1 MKKLIEIEGMR
12 CGGCSSAVKEA
23 LEGIEEIKA
32 AEVSHEKG
40 EAVVELL
47 ADIADEVIEDAVE
60 ALDFVVNEIKE
71 I

>member
-12 CGGCSSAVKEA
+12 CGGCSAAVKDA
-23 LEGIEEIKA
+23 LEKIEEISA

-40 EAVVELL
+40 EAVIDLIKDV
-47 ADIADEVIEDAVE
+47 ADEVIEDAVE